1 MKKTIRMGDLR
12 DVGGVADHLRDIV
25 EWKNL
30 LIEGGYHH
38 EPIDAE
44 KMLTWLRTYG
54 KPLLPYICDTS
65 EYLSKA
71 ADEGKRYSLKLSSAH
86 SGILITAFIRI
97 PRRQTASPHFRLSAR
112 VFRSY
117 ILTRA

>member
-12 DVGGVADHLRDIV
+12 DIDGVADHLRDIV

-44 KMLTWLRTYG
+44 KCSPG
-54 KPLLPYICDTS
+54 FAP
-65 EYLSKA
+65 
-71 ADEGKRYSLKLSSAH
+71 
-86 SGILITAFIRI
+86 
-97 PRRQTASPHFRLSAR
+97 TASRCSRISA
-112 VFRSY
+112 
-117 ILTRA
+117 TRRNI